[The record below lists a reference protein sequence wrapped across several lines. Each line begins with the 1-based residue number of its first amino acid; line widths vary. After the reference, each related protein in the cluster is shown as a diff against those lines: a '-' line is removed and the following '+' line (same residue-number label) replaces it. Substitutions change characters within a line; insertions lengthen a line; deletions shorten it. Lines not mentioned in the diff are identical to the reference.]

1 MEMPKSIKNVQNAVQ
16 DVQESIQDEIASKA
30 VRKSTL
36 KSIKQKKKYRLKK
49 LKEDY
54 EAEIREIN
62 IQYSKDPERLK
73 AKYAAAE
80 YARNEKARARAERRI
95 AAEQKELEFAQNER
109 SLTTNEE
116 IASSIVQ
123 GIGVALFIAATAI
136 LDTLAMRNVTS
147 FFNTT
152 IVFYSLFGASMILM
166 YLSSVLQHALTN
178 ITAKQVFNRLS
189 HVFTF
194 LIIGFGYSAYTIT
207 KIQGN
212 VGWILFGV
220 VWAAVFIGI
229 LFYAIA
235 GQKYEKLNI
244 ALYVIAGFSGLGAAK
259 ILFEV
264 LSATSFAM
272 LVSGAVFYL
281 IGIIFYN
288 FKKIKFMHLLSNII
302 MLFGSVLIFF
312 SLFYI
317 NA

>member
-1 MEMPKSIKNVQNAVQ
+1 MSR
-16 DVQESIQDEIASKA
+16 QDEIAEKA

-36 KSIKQKKKYRLKK
+36 KSLKKKQRSRLHQ
-49 LKEDY
+49 LKIDY
-54 EAEIREIN
+54 ENAVQQVNIMYAE
-62 IQYSKDPERLK
+62 DPERLK

-80 YARNEKARARAERRI
+80 YAKNERAKKLAERRI
-95 AAEQKELEFAQNER
+95 ANEKRLIELGKKSR
-109 SLTTNEE
+109 RLTVGEE

-189 HVFTF
+189 HIFSF

-207 KIQGN
+207 KIQGDT
-212 VGWILFGV
+212 GWVLFGI
-220 VWAAVFIGI
+220 VWALVFIGV
-229 LFYAIA
+229 LFYGIA
-235 GQKYEKLNI
+235 GQKYAKLNI
-244 ALYVIAGFSGLGAAK
+244 ALYAIAGFSGLGVAK

-264 LSATSFAM
+264 LSPKSVSM
-272 LVSGAVFYL
+272 LVSGAAFYL
-281 IGIIFYN
+281 VGMIFYN
-288 FKKIKFMHLLSNII
+288 LQKIKYMHLLSNII

-312 SLFYI
+312 SLFFI

>member
-1 MEMPKSIKNVQNAVQ
+1 MSR
-16 DVQESIQDEIASKA
+16 QDEIAEKA

-36 KSIKQKKKYRLKK
+36 KSLQKKKRSRLHQ
-49 LKEDY
+49 LKIDY
-54 EAEIREIN
+54 ENAVQQVNIMYAE
-62 IQYSKDPERLK
+62 DPERLK

-80 YARNEKARARAERRI
+80 YAKNEKAMKRAQKRIENEKRLIELSKKSRR
-95 AAEQKELEFAQNER
+95 
-109 SLTTNEE
+109 LTVAEE

-152 IVFYSLFGASMILM
+152 IVFYSLFGTSMMLM
-166 YLSSVLQHALTN
+166 YLSSLLQHALTN
-178 ITAKQVFNRLS
+178 ITAKQVFDRLS
-189 HVFTF
+189 HIFTL

-212 VGWILFGV
+212 TGWILFGV
-220 VWAAVFIGI
+220 VWAVVFIGVM
-229 LFYAIA
+229 FYAIA
-235 GQKYEKLNI
+235 GQKYEKLNVVLSI
-244 ALYVIAGFSGLGAAK
+244 IAGFSGLAVAN

-264 LSATSFAM
+264 LSPTSFSM
-272 LVSGAVFYL
+272 LVSGAAFYL
-281 IGIIFYN
+281 VGIIFYN
-288 FKKIKFMHLLSNII
+288 LKKIKFMHLLSNII

-312 SLFYI
+312 SLFLI